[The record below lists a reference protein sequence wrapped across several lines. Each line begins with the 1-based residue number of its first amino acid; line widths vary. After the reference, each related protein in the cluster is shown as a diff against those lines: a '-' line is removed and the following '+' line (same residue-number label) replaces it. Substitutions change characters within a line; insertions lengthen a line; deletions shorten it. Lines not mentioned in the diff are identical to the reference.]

1 MAEDVIGK
9 IRDCILQALSEFEPY
24 VIYVFGSAAK
34 GTIRKDSDIDLAFL
48 SDKEIEDHRV
58 FMKAQ
63 EIAEKLG
70 MDVDLINLKKSSTV
84 FALQVITEGVVIF
97 SKHEG
102 KKMEFEM
109 YTLSDYVRLNEE
121 RATVLRDWVKNNKKS

>member
-1 MAEDVIGK
+1 MIK
-9 IRDCILQALSEFEPY
+9 L
-24 VIYVFGSAAK
+24 K
-34 GTIRKDSDIDLAFL
+34 
-48 SDKEIEDHRV
+48 
-58 FMKAQ
+58 

-70 MDVDLINLKKSSTV
+70 IDVDLINLKKSSTV

-97 SKHEG
+97 SKNER